1 MQIVWRIKLFA
12 TEISVRGGFL
22 MDKKRLEIY
31 KKRLVERRLALVE
44 TVSKTEQD
52 GRQADEEVARDL
64 ADKASSSYTKEFL
77 FKKSNDDRYILQL
90 IQEALDRL
98 EKGSYGTCV
107 ACGGEMQ
114 QKRLDAVPWARHC
127 IECQQKQEQG
137 ILE

>member
-1 MQIVWRIKLFA
+1 
-12 TEISVRGGFL
+12 
-22 MDKKRLEIY
+22 MDKKRLELY
-31 KKRLVERRLALVE
+31 KKRLVERRAALVE

-77 FKKSNDDRYILQL
+77 FKKSNDDRFILQL

-98 EKGSYGTCV
+98 EKGNYGTCV

-127 IECQQKQEQG
+127 IECQKKQEQG
-137 ILE
+137 TLE